1 MKGNIMITTLTNTEA
16 RQIIIDNSWAHRE
29 TDTTLLINIVSL
41 IHALSQ
47 LPEEKKQIL
56 ELGLLN
62 DIIDNA
68 VNQLKEL
75 KATL

>member
-1 MKGNIMITTLTNTEA
+1 MITTLTNTEA
-16 RQIIIDNSWAHRE
+16 RQIIIDNSWVHRE